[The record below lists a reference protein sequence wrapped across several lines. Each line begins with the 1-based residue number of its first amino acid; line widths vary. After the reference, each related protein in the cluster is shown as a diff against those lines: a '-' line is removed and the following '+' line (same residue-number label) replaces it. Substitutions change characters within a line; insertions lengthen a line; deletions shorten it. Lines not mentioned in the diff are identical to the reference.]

1 MLNKATGVGLKTEGA
16 RADPRS
22 SKEWADYGGET
33 LSLQQGPGAEPL
45 VEVARVEKPPEVEIF
60 LYTFVQNRDGQLIY
74 SKFCQVSVVHVYQY
88 KSVLW
93 LMRAGVRQPALLI
106 SGFLVSTLH

>member
-1 MLNKATGVGLKTEGA
+1 MRTEGA

-45 VEVARVEKPPEVEIF
+45 VEVARVEKPPEVESF

-88 KSVLW
+88 KSVSW

-106 SGFLVSTLH
+106 SGFLVSTIH